1 MMFKGM
7 LTAGQ
12 VTARPFY
19 LIIITPSRK
28 IGNEVVYICI
38 G

>member
-19 LIIITPSRK
+19 LIVTPSRK

>member
-12 VTARPFY
+12 VTVRPFY
-19 LIIITPSRK
+19 LIISYSITK
-28 IGNEVVYICI
+28 DWQ
-38 G
+38 